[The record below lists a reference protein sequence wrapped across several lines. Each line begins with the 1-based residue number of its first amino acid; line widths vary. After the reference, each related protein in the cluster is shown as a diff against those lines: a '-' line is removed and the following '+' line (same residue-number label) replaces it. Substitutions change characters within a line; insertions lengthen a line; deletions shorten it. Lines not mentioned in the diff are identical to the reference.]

1 MNEIKVVVSKKKK
14 EHILSELVVHH
25 CLTETEMARKGSV
38 VECVLSK
45 LSITWS
51 SAENILQDSSK
62 LFFSKI
68 FEQFRSVI
76 FQNSSRQFLTTF
88 LRKSWLLV
96 TNISRKVIWWSSF
109 SLSTKENFQKTDTWC
124 RKSTSFPCIMWMLL
138 LYLQKLRIFAVHFLW
153 WEWKYLIVRRR
164 WKPTFSNLSQV
175 NWISFSFSFRRIILY
190 LFTFFPSPSNGQ

>member
-1 MNEIKVVVSKKKK
+1 MNEIKFVVSKKK
-14 EHILSELVVHH
+14 EHILSELVMHH
-25 CLTETEMARKGSV
+25 RLTETEMARKGSL

-76 FQNSSRQFLTTF
+76 FQNSSGQFLTTF
-88 LRKSWLLV
+88 LRKCWLLI
-96 TNISRKVIWWSSF
+96 TNISPKVIWWSSF
-109 SLSTKENFQKTDTWC
+109 SLSTKENFQKTDIWC

-138 LYLQKLRIFAVHFLW
+138 LYLQKLRIFAVRFLW
-153 WEWKYLIVRRR
+153 WEWRYLIVRRR

-175 NWISFSFSFRRIILY
+175 NWILFSFSFRSIILY